1 EGQDAAARPGGGV
14 PTGDRPAGDNRGR
27 GNANMTPEERE
38 ARRQQFEER
47 MKNMTP
53 EERAAMQQRGGGRGG
68 FQRDGDTAAAGQ
80 GGRGSNPSA
89 TGNRQGG
96 AANRQGTGA
105 RDNQAAGAS
114 RLATTTATTVDA
126 LFAPLVPT
134 EGRGRLWMFE
144 NKQLRMVNVRT
155 GISDGIW
162 TEIIEG
168 GDASQ
173 LQPDTQVVTTVI
185 TGLEPAARPGQQNPG
200 GSPLMPQRGGGPGG
214 GGRGR

>member
-1 EGQDAAARPGGGV
+1 
-14 PTGDRPAGDNRGR
+14 
-27 GNANMTPEERE
+27 MTPEERE
-38 ARRQQFEER
+38 ARRKQMEER

-68 FQRDGDTAAAGQ
+68 FQRGGDTAAAGQ

-89 TGNRQGG
+89 AGNRQSAG
-96 AANRQGTGA
+96 NRQGTGA
-105 RDNQAAGAS
+105 RDNQAAGTG

-134 EGRGRLWMFE
+134 EGRGRVWLLV
-144 NKQLRMVNVRT
+144 NKQLKLVNVRT
-155 GISDGIW
+155 GISDGTW

-173 LQPDTQVVTTVI
+173 LQPETHVVTNVV

-200 GSPLMPQRGGGPGG
+200 GSPLMPQGRGGQGG